1 MNNNFNWTN
10 LISLNSSQN
19 DAFEELLCQL
29 AKKEPIENKKEF
41 IKVGNPDG
49 GVECYV
55 VLDNDEEIG
64 FQAKWFL
71 STPQD
76 TQWNQIEHSFETA
89 LKTHP
94 NMIQYYVAIP
104 LDRAD
109 PRVEN
114 RQSFM
119 SKWNK
124 KTTIWKQYAKDK
136 YNRDIDF
143 VYWGSSEFIDRLSRE
158 ENVGLKKFF
167 FGEIDLSRKWFQQQN
182 ELAIKDLG
190 ARYTPEINIELE
202 FLLEN
207 FDALSRNEQFK
218 KRVDKIYHEF
228 MVSYRNFL
236 GHVYFKNEELDSLKN
251 ELSLKLDNLEKIYDD
266 IDFFGIKNIDNE
278 KITQLFAEIAPL
290 SYKVS
295 ELLYKLNEKEIEDK
309 NITTSSYGSRRAT
322 EYDSNIR
329 DFSDYLSNMQEL
341 QVEFPSNILKLANNP
356 YMILDGEAGI
366 GKSHLLADIVTQR
379 MDEGYDS
386 IFLLG
391 QHFRNET
398 HPWSQI
404 LNDLLRLK
412 CNESEF
418 LGALNSKA
426 DTQNRRII
434 IFIDAINEGKGRS
447 FWNDFLI
454 AFIESIKQYEWLGLV
469 LSIRTSYFD
478 FIVPKEIIENKSV
491 IQITHSGFQGV
502 EYNASKLFFKNYN
515 IAQPSVPLL
524 HPEFSNP
531 LFLKLFCEGLNK
543 RGLTTIPDGYEG
555 ITNIIK
561 FFIEGIEAKLIKKYP
576 NIKSLKLIDKVI
588 KSLISEM
595 IHKQTIAYDEAYG
608 LVENIVSRFRLESG
622 LLDDLITEGL
632 LSKNI
637 FYDNREP
644 IEGIYFAYERF
655 EDHLKVRFL
664 FDTYLDKENPKK
676 SFEQEPLK
684 GYFEDRNIYF
694 YKGIIEAM
702 SIQLSEI
709 CNVELIDMVNQN
721 ELLIESFF
729 YSFQWR
735 KAESITSDVHKRLLK
750 NIRGN
755 FQEDIFKVL
764 FSNSSNPKHPLNA
777 LFLHKFLSPFN
788 MRDRDVFFITL
799 LNSIYLNEEINPIK
813 RLIDWAWSNED
824 KSYISDESL
833 LLTSM
838 TLSWFLTTSNR
849 QLRDYSTKALISILQ
864 GRVFVLLELLKKFE
878 NIDELYIYERLFA
891 VAYGVVVRIEDK
903 KGLKALG
910 EYIYETIFNV
920 DEVYTHILLR
930 DYAKNTIDYMNYMG
944 IGLDIDFDKVKPPY
958 KSFFPK
964 VEDLPTNEEIEAY
977 EDRDENYLQSRVI
990 SSMMTEYGNG
1000 KGYGGYGDFG
1010 RYVFGS
1016 ALYHFECKKNEQLIS
1031 NYAIKKI
1038 FEEYGYDGAFFNKT
1052 EKTLSSMNN
1061 HNYDRYNH
1069 KVERIGKKYQWIA
1082 MHDTLAKVTDNF
1094 KMYNGNSWGED
1105 KKELQY
1111 KGSFEPYVRDI
1122 DPTILLK
1129 STNVIRY
1136 DNTEQNFFWNPK
1148 FNFNWKMENESW
1160 IEDIKDLPN
1169 PKDNIE
1175 FIDENNQSWI
1185 ALTSFPNWR
1194 EPLKK
1199 GYDEYKTIH
1208 KSLWYQLRSYL
1219 IPKKDLSL
1227 FIEWAS
1233 RQNFYGRWMPEEKDN
1248 YAMFNREHYWSE
1260 AYNFF
1265 QNIYYRHL
1273 EWTRIEEKS
1282 GKEDYLNEIA
1292 LTTDKYYWE
1301 SGFDYSKED
1310 SLSILKPSRIIF
1322 EGLEMQYSQRD
1333 GKYINKENNV
1343 ICFEASVYN
1352 ESHQCLLVQK
1362 DELLKFLDDNELT
1375 IFWTTIGEKQVFT
1388 PNHHREDFLGLME
1401 VSGFS
1406 YLTDGEIVNGDMKMM
1421 YMDAKREKY
1430 SRTVDIDEVTK

>member
-1 MNNNFNWTN
+1 MNNFNWTN
-10 LISLNSSQN
+10 IISLNNSQN

-29 AKKEPIENKKEF
+29 VKKEPIPNKKKF
-41 IKVGNPDG
+41 VKVGNPDG

-55 VLDNDEEIG
+55 VLDNDKEIG

-76 TQWNQIEHSFETA
+76 TQWNQVEKSFKTA
-89 LKTHP
+89 LEKHP

-109 PRVEN
+109 PRIEN

-119 SKWNK
+119 EKWTVKIGKWKKFALDEYSKE
-124 KTTIWKQYAKDK
+124 
-136 YNRDIDF
+136 IDF
-143 VYWGSSEFIDRLSRE
+143 IYWGSSEFIDRLCRE
-158 ENVGLKKFF
+158 ENIGLKKFF
-167 FGEIDLSRKWFQQQN
+167 FGEIDLSKMWFSQQN
-182 ELAIKDLG
+182 KLAIKDLG
-190 ARYTPEINIELE
+190 ARYTPEINIELDS
-202 FLLEN
+202 LLEK

-218 KRVDKIYHEF
+218 KRVDDSYHEL
-228 MVSYRNFL
+228 MVSFRNFL
-236 GHVYFKNEELDSLKN
+236 GHIYFKDAEFESSKN
-251 ELSLKLDNLEKIYDD
+251 ELSLKLDNLEKIYEA
-266 IDFFGIKNIDNE
+266 IDFFGIKPIDEETIN
-278 KITQLFAEIAPL
+278 QLFKEIEPL
-290 SYKVS
+290 SYKIRD
-295 ELLYKLNEKEIEDK
+295 LLYELNQKEINDK
-309 NITTSSYGSRRAT
+309 NIETKGGYRTSTS
-322 EYDSNIR
+322 YDSSIKN
-329 DFSDYLSNMQEL
+329 FEDYLSNIYEIKGI
-341 QVEFPSNILKLANNP
+341 FNRSILKLANNP

-404 LNDLLRLK
+404 LNDLLRLN

-426 DTQNRRII
+426 EAQNRRII

-447 FWNDFLI
+447 FWKDFLI
-454 AFIESIKQYEWLGLV
+454 GFIESIKQYEWLGLV

-478 FIVPKEIIENKSV
+478 LIVPKEIFENSLA
-491 IQITHSGFQGV
+491 IFITHDGFVGV

-515 IAQPSVPLL
+515 ITQPSIPLL

-543 RGLTTIPDGYEG
+543 KGLTNIPDGYEG
-555 ITNIIK
+555 ISNIIK
-561 FFIEGIEAKLIKKYP
+561 FFIEGVESKLLKKYS

-588 KSLISEM
+588 KNLVNKMISG
-595 IHKQTIAYDEAYG
+595 QTIAYDEAYVI
-608 LVENIVSRFRLESG
+608 VEETVSKFRLESG
-622 LLDDLITEGL
+622 LLDDLISEGL
-632 LSKNI
+632 LTKNMQ
-637 FYDNREP
+637 YLGGEY

-655 EDHLKVRFL
+655 EDHLKVKFL
-664 FDTYLDKENPKK
+664 FDTYLDKNNPKE
-676 SFEQEPLK
+676 SFEKEPLK
-684 GYFEDRNIYF
+684 NYFKEREIYF
-694 YKGIIEAM
+694 YVGIIDAM
-702 SIQLSEI
+702 SIQLPEL
-709 CNVELIDMVNQN
+709 CNVELIDMVTQN
-721 ELLIESFF
+721 EVVRDSFF
-729 YSFQWR
+729 KSLLWR
-735 KAESITSDVHKRLLK
+735 KSESITSDVTNRLMK
-750 NIRGN
+750 NIEN
-755 FQEDIFKVL
+755 KHFQEDIFKIL
-764 FSNSSNPKHPLNA
+764 FSVTSNPKHPLNSN
-777 LFLHKFLSPFN
+777 FLYEYLSKFL
-788 MRDRDVFFITL
+788 MRDRDVFFIAL
-799 LNSIYLNEEINPIK
+799 LNSIYLNDEVNSIK

-864 GRVFVLLELLKKFE
+864 GRVFVLIELLKKFE
-878 NIDELYIYERLFA
+878 NIDEPYIYERLFA
-891 VAYGVVVRIEDK
+891 VAYGVVVRIEDVN
-903 KGLKALG
+903 GLKELG

-930 DYAKNTIDYMNYMG
+930 DYAKNTIDYMSY
-944 IGLDIDFDKVKPPY
+944 IGVELDIDLEKIKPPY
-958 KSFFPK
+958 KSYFPRM
-964 VEDLPTNEEIEAY
+964 EELPTNEDLEKY
-977 EDRDENYLQSRVI
+977 EDRNKGYFQSRVI
-990 SSMMTEYGNG
+990 SSMVTEYGRTG
-1000 KGYGGYGDFG
+1000 SSGYGGYGDFG

-1016 ALYHFECKKNEQLIS
+1016 VLSDFECKKDEQLIS
-1031 NYAIKKI
+1031 NYATLKI
-1038 FEEYGYDGAFFNKT
+1038 FEEYGYDGDLFNQA
-1052 EKTLSSMNN
+1052 EANINDNS

-1069 KVERIGKKYQWIA
+1069 QSERIGKKYQWIA
-1082 MHDTLAKVTDNF
+1082 MHDTLARVTDNF
-1094 KMYNGNSWGED
+1094 KMYDARSWGKD
-1105 KKELQY
+1105 KKEIQY
-1111 KGSFEPYVRDI
+1111 KGAFEAYVRDI

-1129 STNVIRY
+1129 SSNVIRY
-1136 DNTEQNFFWNPK
+1136 DNVEQNFFWNPK
-1148 FNFNWKMENESW
+1148 FNLNWNMENESW

-1169 PKDNIE
+1169 PKDSIE

-1185 ALTSFPNWR
+1185 VLTSFPNWK

-1208 KSLWYQLRSYL
+1208 KNLWYQLRSYL

-1233 RQNFYGRWMPEEKDN
+1233 RQNFYGRWMPKEKDN
-1248 YAMFNREHYWSE
+1248 YEMFNREHYWSE

-1265 QNIYYRHL
+1265 QNTYYRHL
-1273 EWTRIEEKS
+1273 EWTRIEENF

-1322 EGLEMQYSQRD
+1322 EGLEMKYSQRD
-1333 GKYINKENNV
+1333 GEYIDKENNV
-1343 ICFEASVYN
+1343 ICFEPSVYN
-1352 ESHQCLLVQK
+1352 ESHQCLLVKK
-1362 DELLKFLDDNELT
+1362 DKLLKFLDDNDLT
-1375 IFWTTIGEKQVFT
+1375 IFWTTIGEKRVFT
-1388 PNHHREDFLGLME
+1388 PNHRQEDFLGLME

-1406 YLTDGEIVNGDMKMM
+1406 YLIDGEIVNGDMKMM
-1421 YMDAKREKY
+1421 YMDSKREKY
-1430 SRTVDIDEVTK
+1430 SLR